1 MGANQRNWRRVRIGV
16 SATSAALVV
25 VTLAALSTVAGAS
38 SGIVIREP
46 QYGFSFSLPA
56 GWEQVP
62 LDGSDVTA
70 LLNAATHDDPALAN
84 ALDSQIT
91 SEASKGMKVFVI
103 GPVSGSVA
111 SNVNVIV
118 NAPGGF
124 IPSGNEFA
132 SEAVAEAK
140 IEMAQIGATHIKAIA
155 VKNHLGDVAES
166 TYRISLQ
173 GTNEV
178 GEQFFAHHGANLL
191 VVTVTTSSP
200 ASAKTIANDVANS
213 WRW

>member
-1 MGANQRNWRRVRIGV
+1 MGANQPNSRRGRIGAA
-16 SATSAALVV
+16 ATSAALVV

-38 SGIVIREP
+38 SGVVIREP

-70 LLNAATHDDPALAN
+70 LLNAATHDDPSLAS

-124 IPSGNEFA
+124 IPSGTEFA
-132 SEAVAEAK
+132 REAVAEAK

-155 VKNHLGDVAES
+155 VKNHLGNVAES

-178 GEQFFAHHGANLL
+178 GEQFFAHHGPNLL

-200 ASAKTIANDVANS
+200 ATAKAIANDVAS
-213 WRW
+213 TWRW

>member
-1 MGANQRNWRRVRIGV
+1 MGANQRNWRRGRIG
-16 SATSAALVV
+16 ATATTTALVV
-25 VTLAALSTVAGAS
+25 FTLAALGTVAGAS
-38 SGIVIREP
+38 SGVVIREP

-62 LDGSDVTA
+62 LDGTDVTA
-70 LLNAATHDDPALAN
+70 LLNAATHDDPSLAS

-103 GPVSGSVA
+103 GPVSGLVA

-118 NAPGGF
+118 TAPGGF
-124 IPSGNEFA
+124 IPSGSEFA
-132 SEAVAEAK
+132 REAVAEAK
-140 IEMAQIGATHIKAIA
+140 IEMAQIGATHVKAFA

-166 TYRISLQ
+166 TYAISLK

-178 GEQFFAHHGANLL
+178 GEQFFAHHGTDLL
-191 VVTVTTSSP
+191 VVTVTTSS
-200 ASAKTIANDVANS
+200 SATAKAIANDVVNS